1 MFRLPLEAQVMPGI
15 AVDINGVAPIPPLW
29 QSVGF
34 YQCDTGGFIA
44 GE

>member
-1 MFRLPLEAQVMPGI
+1 MPGI
-15 AVDINGVAPIPPLW
+15 AVDINGVAPVPPLR